1 MQGACAAAIAAAM
14 VGALWG
20 SAAIAEVSF
29 KGKTI
34 NMVIGSETGG
44 GTDATGRLVAPF
56 FEKYLPGNPTIVVR
70 NMPGAQGVTA
80 LNYIVQQTKP
90 DGLTLIAGANVQASP
105 LTYRKANGLY
115 DPTKFRYIG
124 GVGRGGTVLMINKAA
139 EARLHDKAQPP
150 LFYGVLDGTR
160 ASEQVSVWGIE
171 YLGWNA
177 KVVVGYR
184 GTSAVMLAMERG
196 EVDMGSTGSAFH
208 IKNLI
213 DSGKF
218 RVVSQS
224 GTLESGH
231 FVGRPDFGDAPVF
244 ADMMRDKLTDPVA
257 RQAFSYWEA
266 INALDKWVGLAE
278 GTPDDV
284 VETYRAAFR
293 QTIADPEFLERGA
306 KISEDILPMSYQDVE
321 VLVGQLA
328 NATEQAEEFIKD
340 LQRKQGIRVK

>member
-1 MQGACAAAIAAAM
+1 VTIGVSTGPA
-14 VGALWG
+14 
-20 SAAIAEVSF
+20 SAEVSF

-34 NMVIGSETGG
+34 SMVIGSEAGG

-56 FEKYLPGNPTIVVR
+56 FERYLPGTPTIVVR

-90 DGLTLIAGANVQASP
+90 DGLTVIAGANVQASP
-105 LTYRKANGLY
+105 LTYRKAHGIY

-124 GVGRGGTVLMINKAA
+124 GIGRGGTVQMINKAS
-139 EARLHDKAQPP
+139 EARLHDPSKPP

-196 EVDMGSTGSAFH
+196 EVDMASTGSAFH
-208 IKNLI
+208 IKNLL

-218 RVVSQS
+218 RVLSQS
-224 GTLESGH
+224 GTIESGR
-231 FVGRPDFGDAPVF
+231 FVGRADFGDAPIF
-244 ADMMRDKLTDPVA
+244 GNLMRDKLTNPIA
-257 RQAFSYWEA
+257 KQAFAYWEA
-266 INALDKWVGLAE
+266 VNALDKWVGLTD
-278 GTPDDV
+278 GTPDDIV
-284 VETYRAAFR
+284 AAYRAAFAR
-293 QTIADPEFLERGA
+293 MIADPEFHERGG
-306 KISEDILPMSYQDVE
+306 KISEDMQPMSHQDVE
-321 VLVGQLA
+321 LLVGQLA
-328 NATEQAEEFIKD
+328 GATDAAEAFIKNM
-340 LQRKQGIRVK
+340 QREQGIRVK